1 MKVEDPSGGNLSR
14 FYHLTP
20 QLSWESGADSLTPCT
35 SPSDNLD
42 PAADVAAAAEK
53 AVTSGGL
60 ELQQQQQTVSF
71 SKITS
76 KQKAKMQCQIDF
88 QMKPILWI

>member
-1 MKVEDPSGGNLSR
+1 M
-14 FYHLTP
+14 
-20 QLSWESGADSLTPCT
+20 TPCT

-42 PAADVAAAAEK
+42 PAAAVAAAAEV

-88 QMKPILWI
+88 QIAYPLDLTEVRKRLLGKIREESRL